1 MCDYKISLVIC
12 KCEVKYDKENILHED
27 LDKDKFQPDGID
39 IMYVKGNYAEY
50 YHPNYVRKDQE
61 QKDKLSNKGR
71 KPKPP
76 KAKRKKVNGGTGKQF
91 ASALAFGVLHEGN
104 IYNII
109 VFRKDSIN
117 ISGLT
122 DDNIEGTKA
131 IITKLFDFM
140 NNIDPELNI
149 RMASDPQIN
158 LCNAVGRIPLNYIGI
173 EQRDIAPDVKPK
185 INIYR
190 LSNIMLK
197 SYNYADYWQ
206 ADEILIEYNNT
217 VSYLLFHLAKGE
229 LKYSVKLYAGG
240 KINIYGG
247 KDKAINLFI
256 LERFNSI
263 ITEHRDY
270 LIQLS
275 YPARSKSNIA

>member
-12 KCEVKYDKENILHED
+12 KCEVNYDKENILHEE
-27 LDKDKFQPDGID
+27 LDKDKFQPDGVNV
-39 IMYVKGNYAEY
+39 MYVKGNYAEI
-50 YHPNYVRKDQE
+50 YHPNYIRKDQDI
-61 QKDKLSNKGR
+61 KNKLSNKGR

-76 KAKRKKVNGGTGKQF
+76 KKKHKKVNGGSGRQF

-131 IITKLFDFM
+131 IINKLFGFM
-140 NNIDPELNI
+140 NDIDPVLNI

-158 LCNAVGRIPLNYIGI
+158 LCNIVGCIDLCSNL
-173 EQRDIAPDVKPK
+173 DSNLDVEPK
-185 INIYR
+185 INLWR
-190 LSNIMLK
+190 LKNIIIEK
-197 SYNYADYWQ
+197 YHKPNYWQ
-206 ADEILIEYNNT
+206 ADEILLNYNNST
-217 VSYLLFHLAKGE
+217 AYLSFHLAK
-229 LKYSVKLYAGG
+229 KDQTYNVKLYGGG

-247 KDKAINLFI
+247 KDKQFNCSI
-256 LERFNSI
+256 LNQFHEI
-263 ITEHRDY
+263 IREHSNY

-275 YPARSKSNIA
+275 YPARSKANIA